1 MNIDWHSAELTRMTV
16 VDENDKM
23 PKTCAAFWLHSA
35 ESVSGSIGI
44 LRPGYAMTFPK
55 TWERWWMNGSA
66 ERLADTHHLLI
77 PYPFCI
83 RLCAGTVYVRTRCQR
98 VKITPSRH
106 TRRLFYCGFTAPNL
120 TG

>member
-1 MNIDWHSAELTRMTV
+1 MRRFLVAQCGERFRFDRDFTAWI
-16 VDENDKM
+16 
-23 PKTCAAFWLHSA
+23 
-35 ESVSGSIGI
+35 
-44 LRPGYAMTFPK
+44 AMTFPK
-55 TWERWWMNGSA
+55 TWERWWMSGSA

-83 RLCAGTVYVRTRCQR
+83 RLCAGTVYVRTWCQR
-98 VKITPSRH
+98 VKIAPSRH